1 MVREYD
7 ASKAFR
13 MKSRD
18 MVEKLVKMISMS
30 NDIVSWRY
38 CNFARLVV
46 THGGT
51 SAIADVSLTVVTVFA
66 WCEEAARGVEWGERM
81 K

>member
-18 MVEKLVKMISMS
+18 MVEKLLKMISKT
-30 NDIVSWRY
+30 NDILSWRY
-38 CNFARLVV
+38 CKLARLVV

-51 SAIADVSLTVVTVFA
+51 GGTGALADVSLTVVCLV
-66 WCEEAARGVEWGERM
+66 
-81 K
+81 